1 MARGARHIPDGLK
14 ISSVLMKTTELAKLR
29 KMVKTGEQRP
39 LTAADFK
46 LLLRVR
52 FALREHE
59 RDLKDLGNVGG
70 SGFDL
75 KG

>member
-1 MARGARHIPDGLK
+1 
-14 ISSVLMKTTELAKLR
+14 MKTTELTELWKL
-29 KMVKTGEQRP
+29 VKAGEQKP

-59 RDLKDLGNVGG
+59 RDLKDLGNISG

>member
-1 MARGARHIPDGLK
+1 
-14 ISSVLMKTTELAKLR
+14 MKTTELQKLR
-29 KMVKTGEQRP
+29 KMVKAGEERP
-39 LTAADFK
+39 LAAADFK

-70 SGFDL
+70 SGVGM

>member
-1 MARGARHIPDGLK
+1 
-14 ISSVLMKTTELAKLR
+14 MKTTELMKLR
-29 KMVKTGEQRP
+29 NLVKIAEQRP

-59 RDLKDLGNVGG
+59 RDLKDLGNISG